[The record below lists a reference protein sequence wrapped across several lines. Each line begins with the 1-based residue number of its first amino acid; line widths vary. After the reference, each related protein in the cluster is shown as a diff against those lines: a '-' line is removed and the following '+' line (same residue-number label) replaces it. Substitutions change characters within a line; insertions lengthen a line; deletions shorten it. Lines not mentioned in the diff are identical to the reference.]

1 MTEILIALATGVGA
15 AILLI
20 IKENKKLKSDKKI
33 HDIEVKDAKLETKQ
47 EAIKQSKKELD
58 KFLKEVDKTVMKDL
72 SDKDI
77 EDYWNKGK
85 K

>member
-20 IKENKKLKSDKKI
+20 IKENKKLKSDKKLN
-33 HDIEVKDAKLETKQ
+33 DIKVEDAKLETKQ
-47 EAIKQSKKELD
+47 ESIKASKKELD
-58 KFLKEVDKTVMKDL
+58 KFLKEIDKEVMKDL
-72 SDKDI
+72 SDKEV